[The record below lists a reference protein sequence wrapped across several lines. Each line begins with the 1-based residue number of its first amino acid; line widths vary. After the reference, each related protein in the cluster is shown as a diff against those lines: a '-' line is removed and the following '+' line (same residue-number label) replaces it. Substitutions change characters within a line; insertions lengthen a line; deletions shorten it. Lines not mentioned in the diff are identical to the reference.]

1 MSMVSQCLIGEDIV
15 RRRSSDQTV
24 IVVSEPFIVVC

>member
-1 MSMVSQCLIGEDIV
+1 MSLVSQCLIGEDV
-15 RRRSSDQTV
+15 ARRRFSDQKV